1 MFKKIKNWFS
11 NNKLLLKGALG
22 VVAGISLITHP
33 ETVPDWIIIL
43 IGVSWLFEGITDLAE
58 GFVDKRD

>member
-33 ETVPDWIIIL
+33 ETVPNWIIIL
-43 IGVSWLFEGITDLAE
+43 IGLSWLFEGITDLAE
-58 GFVDKRD
+58 GFVNKRD